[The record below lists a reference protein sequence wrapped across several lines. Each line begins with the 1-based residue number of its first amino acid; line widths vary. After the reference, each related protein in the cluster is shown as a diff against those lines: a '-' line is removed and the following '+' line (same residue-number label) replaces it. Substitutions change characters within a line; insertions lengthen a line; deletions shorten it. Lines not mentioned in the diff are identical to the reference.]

1 MFSGGLLALNEADFR
16 AAIAELP
23 RAPLPASAALTAAAT
38 ALAAGAV
45 SSNGEARRL
54 IAQGGLY
61 LNDIRVAAADDPLPE
76 PVHGRFW
83 VLRTGKKNVRIVERA
98 D

>member
-1 MFSGGLLALNEADFR
+1 M
-16 AAIAELP
+16 
-23 RAPLPASAALTAAAT
+23 
-38 ALAAGAV
+38 

-61 LNDIRVAAADDPLPE
+61 CNDIRVAAADDVLPV